1 MRPCKVINLRVLM
14 EENGENWTRE
24 LLSGFSCPL
33 NPDIEDF
40 LKRRSIDFAK
50 QGLSQTRL
58 VMPSA
63 TGKPEIAGYFSLT
76 NKAAL
81 LNTSLFSATMRKR
94 VEKFAVYDNRIR
106 EHILSAPLIAQLGKN
121 YSGGRNRLI
130 SGDEL
135 LALACDKVERILF
148 DLGGKFVYLEC
159 ADNPKLLDFYRSNRF
174 RAFSRRYLAE
184 PDGEYFVQM
193 LKYIH

>member
-1 MRPCKVINLRVLM
+1 MAKRKAVNLRILM
-14 EENGENWTRE
+14 EEMGEEQARE
-24 LLSGFSCPL
+24 LLSGFSCPP
-33 NPDIEDF
+33 NPDIERF
-40 LKRRSIDFAK
+40 LKRNAIEFAK
-50 QGLSQTRL
+50 QGLSQTHI
-58 VMPSA
+58 VFD
-63 TGKPEIAGYFSLT
+63 GQEFVGYFCLT
-76 NKAAL
+76 NKPVSV
-81 LNTSLFSATMRKR
+81 NTSKFSATMRR
-94 VEKFAVYDNRIR
+94 QIEKFAVYDNRIQ
-106 EHILSAPLIAQLGKN
+106 EHVLAAPLIAQLGKN

>member
-1 MRPCKVINLRVLM
+1 MAKRNSVNLRILM
-14 EENGENWTRE
+14 EEMGEEQLRE
-24 LLSGFSCPL
+24 LLSGFSCPP
-33 NPDIEDF
+33 NPDIERF
-40 LKRRSIDFAK
+40 LKRNAIEFAK
-50 QGLSQTRL
+50 QGLSQTHL
-58 VMPSA
+58 VF
-63 TGKPEIAGYFSLT
+63 TDQHELTGYFTLANKPLT
-76 NKAAL
+76 MDTHASAL
-81 LNTSLFSATMRKR
+81 SATMRKR
-94 VEKFAVYDNRIR
+94 VEKFAVYDSRIR

>member
-1 MRPCKVINLRVLM
+1 MAKRRAVNLRVLM

-24 LLSGFSCPL
+24 VLSGFSCPP
-33 NPDIEDF
+33 NPDIENF
-40 LKRRSIDFAK
+40 LKRNAIEFAK
-50 QGLSQTRL
+50 QGLSQTHL
-58 VMPSA
+58 VF
-63 TGKPEIAGYFSLT
+63 TDQDELTGYFTLANKPLT
-76 NKAAL
+76 MDTYASAL
-81 LNTSLFSATMRKR
+81 SATMRKR